1 MATIWLDLLGSMV
14 VTSPCS
20 LMLLKDILNEKIV
33 IENEDA
39 HIKHLPSTIAWEV
52 YQECFPCVSVC
63 VGGEGEGCV
72 CVAVCVS
79 RRFLQNYCSYSFF
92 AKSLWIFMSFNNF
105 HASVN
110 MSRQVGCSKKVLQL
124 QIFFTISLAWKNCN
138 FITSFNRG
146 ISLYGADSTGN
157 IQKTLK
163 KLKKVWVF
171 SYFYVCCKLTSRRT
185 PLNIPMGM

>member
-1 MATIWLDLLGSMV
+1 MV

-92 AKSLWIFMSFNNF
+92 CQCRVLMNFYVLPIFTTL
-105 HASVN
+105 
-110 MSRQVGCSKKVLQL
+110 SKFLIPPKLLQL
-124 QIFFTISLAWKNCN
+124 QKFVKC
-138 FITSFNRG
+138 FIR
-146 ISLYGADSTGN
+146 GN
-157 IQKTLK
+157 ILAIRWF
-163 KLKKVWVF
+163 KVLDL
-171 SYFYVCCKLTSRRT
+171 YCIRLQ
-185 PLNIPMGM
+185 